1 MRVVSLVL
9 ETKRLRLR
17 RFELEDAETITKLAN
32 NWDVA
37 RMLGR
42 MPYPYVIDHAKDFLS
57 RIVTDSESKSDYVFA
72 VTTGGPVMGA
82 IGLHLRD
89 GDAFELGYW
98 LGEPYWG
105 KGYASEAAEGM
116 VRFAFTDLDTERLIA
131 GHFYDNPASGRVL
144 SKIGFRYT
152 NDGFRECLARGGK
165 VLCHEMDLLREAWRE
180 TRTRSGS
187 SASIPA

>member
-1 MRVVSLVL
+1 VSLVL

-17 RFELEDAETITKLAN
+17 RFVLEDADEVTRLAN

-42 MPYPYVIDHAKDFLS
+42 MPYPYVIDHAKDFLA
-57 RIVTDSESKSDYVFA
+57 RIATDTESKTDFVFA
-72 VTTGGPVMGA
+72 FTTGGPIMGA

-89 GDAFELGYW
+89 GGAFELGYW

-105 KGYASEAAEGM
+105 KGYATEAADRL
-116 VRFAFTDLDTERLIA
+116 VQFAFTDLDTEKLTA

-144 SKIGFRYT
+144 RKVGFRYT
-152 NDGFRECLARGGK
+152 GDGFRECLARGGK
-165 VLCHEMDLLREAWRE
+165 VLCHEMDMLREDWRAR
-180 TRTRSGS
+180 RTHSGS